1 MADDDVQLT
10 DLEVIQR
17 YSLAV
22 RGATASRADL
32 VRALQADLDWLRG
45 GRRAGTGSAPKAEP
59 TDPSKAPTKAP
70 VKPAKAAKKAAA
82 KKAAAKAPAQRPA
95 KG

>member
-32 VRALQADLDWLRG
+32 VAALQADLDWLKG
-45 GRRAGTGSAPKAEP
+45 GRAAPKA
-59 TDPSKAPTKAP
+59 
-70 VKPAKAAKKAAA
+70 KPAAKRAVKR
-82 KKAAAKAPAQRPA
+82 APAARPA

>member
-22 RGATASRADL
+22 RGASASRAE
-32 VRALQADLDWLRG
+32 VVAALQADLAWLQG
-45 GRRAGTGSAPKAEP
+45 GRRP
-59 TDPSKAPTKAP
+59 
-70 VKPAKAAKKAAA
+70 
-82 KKAAAKAPAQRPA
+82 AAKATSTGEAQPKKVAKRAPA
-95 KG
+95 KRTAAKG

>member
-32 VRALQADLDWLRG
+32 VKALQADLAWLQG
-45 GRRAGTGSAPKAEP
+45 GRRSAAPAKAAP
-59 TDPSKAPTKAP
+59 AKAAP
-70 VKPAKAAKKAAA
+70 VKSPAKAAPAKKAAA
-82 KKAAAKAPAQRPA
+82 KSSTGPKRKA
-95 KG
+95 

>member
-22 RGATASRADL
+22 RGATAARADL
-32 VRALQADLDWLRG
+32 VAALQADLDWLRS
-45 GRRAGTGSAPKAEP
+45 GRAPKA
-59 TDPSKAPTKAP
+59 SKAPAKAAEKSAKTEP
-70 VKPAKAAKKAAA
+70 AAPAKAAKSAP
-82 KKAAAKAPAQRPA
+82 AKAPAGKR